1 MDGKLV
7 AGLGLSLFA
16 LWLLLSGH
24 FSPLML
30 ALGLIS
36 SGFCVWLA
44 GRMGITDREGVPLHL
59 GARVIVYL
67 GWLVREVFI
76 TNLKVAKIILS
87 PELPVNPVMFL
98 APAGQKSDLGR
109 AIFANSIT
117 LTPGTITVEAD
128 DAGRH
133 ILVHA
138 LSAGMSWGEASC
150 EMDRRVRAL
159 EGP

>member
-1 MDGKLV
+1 MQRKLV
-7 AGLGLSLFA
+7 AGLGLSLLA
-16 LWLLLSGH
+16 LWLLMSGH

-30 ALGLIS
+30 GLGLIS
-36 SGFCVWLA
+36 SGFTVWLA
-44 GRMGITDREGVPLHL
+44 WRMGIIDMEGVPLHL
-59 GARVIVYL
+59 GGRIIPYL
-67 GWLVREVFI
+67 GWLLKEVFI
-76 TNLKVAKIILS
+76 ANLKVARIILS
-87 PELPVNPVMFL
+87 PKLPISPVMFL

-117 LTPGTITVEAD
+117 LTPGTISVEIENG
-128 DAGRH
+128 GRH

-150 EMDRRVRAL
+150 EMDARVRAL